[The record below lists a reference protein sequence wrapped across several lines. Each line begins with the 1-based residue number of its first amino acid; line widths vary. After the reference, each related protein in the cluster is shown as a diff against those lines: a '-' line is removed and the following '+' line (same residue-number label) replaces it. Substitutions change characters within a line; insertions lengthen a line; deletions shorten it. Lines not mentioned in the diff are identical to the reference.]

1 MVKPVE
7 YKLVEQKSDQLNLVS
22 NPLHLDI
29 ANRLGNVLCRDAVW
43 DQARCNWLG
52 WGQEMHAKR
61 LTPVYKACAADLYG
75 GTSGIAL
82 FLAELY
88 QFTHDRQ
95 QLRTIEGAVNQALSV
110 YARLPANVQHGF
122 YAGVIGIAFALIR
135 IGEILQR
142 DALIARGFSMLND
155 LRSVPFDAKNIDVI
169 SGSAGAIPALLS
181 LAKKYQREE
190 LAELAQLHGHHLLQL
205 AEHGEHG
212 CSWPTIGTAVQANL
226 TGHSHGTAGIA
237 TALLELYS
245 VSKEREFFD
254 TAQAAL
260 RYERH
265 WFDQGQS
272 NWADLRQFAQRGKA
286 EQDAITCSM
295 AWCHGAPGIGL
306 SRLRNLQLLSQT
318 SGAETIDTG
327 DIGGTSA
334 IEQDLEAAVQSS
346 SAALMQPWLPGKLNY
361 SLCHG
366 AAGNAELMIM
376 AAQQLQ
382 RPALMEVAE
391 KVAQDGHYFYV
402 KQGLPWPCGN
412 GGAGESPG
420 LMLGTAGIGYFYLRM
435 FDAHAV
441 PSILLIGAD

>member
-1 MVKPVE
+1 MVAPVKLKAVEIKPA
-7 YKLVEQKSDQLNLVS
+7 S
-22 NPLHLDI
+22 NPLYLEI

-52 WGQEMHAKR
+52 WGQEMHGQR
-61 LTPVYKACAADLYG
+61 LNPVYKACAADLYS

-95 QLRTIEGAVNQALSV
+95 QLRTIEAAVNQAWSV
-110 YARLPANVQHGF
+110 YARLPANLQHGF
-122 YAGVIGIAFALIR
+122 YVGGTGVAFALIR
-135 IGEILQR
+135 IGELLQR
-142 DALIARGFSMLND
+142 DTLIERGFSILDD
-155 LRSVPFDAKNIDVI
+155 LRRIPLDTKNIDVI
-169 SGSAGAIPALLS
+169 SGSAGAIPALLT

-190 LAELAQLHGHHLLQL
+190 LADFAQLHGRHLLQL
-205 AEHGEHG
+205 AEHGEFG

-245 VSKEREFFD
+245 VSKETEFFD

-260 RYERH
+260 CYERH
-265 WFDQGQS
+265 WFNQGES

-286 EQDAITCSM
+286 ELGAITCSM

-318 SGAETIDTG
+318 SGAETINIG
-327 DIGGTSA
+327 DTSA
-334 IEQDLEAAVQSS
+334 IEQDLEAALQSS

-382 RPALMEVAE
+382 RPALMDVAE
-391 KVAQDGHYFYV
+391 KVAQDGHNFYV

-435 FDAHAV
+435 FDVQKV
-441 PSILLIGAD
+441 PSVLLIGGD

>member
-1 MVKPVE
+1 MVETTKFSPA
-7 YKLVEQKSDQLNLVS
+7 N
-22 NPLHLDI
+22 NPLYLEI
-29 ANRLGNVLCRDAVW
+29 ANRLGNLLCRDAVW
-43 DQARCNWLG
+43 DQTRCNWLG
-52 WGQEMHAKR
+52 WGQEMHGQR
-61 LTPVYKACAADLYG
+61 LTPVYKACAADLYS

-95 QLRTIEGAVNQALSV
+95 QLRTIEAVVNQALSV
-110 YARLPANVQHGF
+110 YARLPVNVQHGF
-122 YAGVIGIAFALIR
+122 YAGATGIAFALIR

-155 LRSVPFDAKNIDVI
+155 LRGVPFDAKNIDVI
-169 SGSAGAIPALLS
+169 SGSAGAIPALLY

-190 LAELAQLHGHHLLQL
+190 LAELAHLHGRHLLQL
-205 AEHGEHG
+205 AEHDEHG
-212 CSWPTIGTAVQANL
+212 CSWPTIGGAVQANL

-245 VSKEREFFD
+245 VSKEKEFFD
-254 TAQAAL
+254 SALAAL

-265 WFDQGQS
+265 WFDQAQA
-272 NWADLRQFAQRGKA
+272 NWADLRQFAQRGKT
-286 EQDAITCSM
+286 EQGAITCSM

-306 SRLRNLQLLSQT
+306 SRLRNLQLLNQT
-318 SGAETIDTG
+318 SGAETVDTSV
-327 DIGGTSA
+327 TKA
-334 IEQDLEAAVQSS
+334 IEEDLEAALQSS

-382 RPALMEVAE
+382 RPTLMEVAE
-391 KVAQDGHYFYV
+391 KVAQDGHNFYI

-412 GGAGESPG
+412 GGAGDSPG

-435 FDAHAV
+435 YVRTNLGTNLGTYNVQKV
-441 PSILLIGAD
+441 PSILLIGVE

>member
-1 MVKPVE
+1 MVERVD
-7 YKLVEQKSDQLNLVS
+7 LKSAELKSIHNSLY
-22 NPLHLDI
+22 LEI
-29 ANRLGNVLCRDAVW
+29 ANRLGNALCRDAVW

-52 WGQEMHAKR
+52 WAQEMRGHRMSPA
-61 LTPVYKACAADLYG
+61 YKACGADLYG

-95 QLRTIEGAVNQALSV
+95 QLRTIEGAVNQAWSI
-110 YARLPANVQHGF
+110 YARLPVNTQHGF
-122 YAGVIGIAFALIR
+122 YSGATGIAFALIR
-135 IGEILQR
+135 IGELLQR
-142 DALIARGFSMLND
+142 DALIERGFSILLK
-155 LRSVPFDAKNIDVI
+155 LRDVPLDVKNIDVI
-169 SGSAGAIPALLS
+169 SGGAGAIPALLY

-190 LAELAQLHGHHLLQL
+190 LTEFAKMHGRHLLQL

-212 CSWPTIGTAVQANL
+212 CSWSTIHAAVQANL

-245 VSKEREFFD
+245 VTNDSEFLD
-254 TAQAAL
+254 TAQAAF

-272 NWADLRQFAQRGKA
+272 NWADLRRFAQRGPVGQV
-286 EQDAITCSM
+286 EQDGITCSM

-306 SRLRNLQLLSQT
+306 SRLRNRQLLMQISD
-318 SGAETIDTG
+318 AETSDS
-327 DIGGTSA
+327 SA
-334 IEQDLEAAVQSS
+334 IEQDLEAALHSS
-346 SAALMQPWLPGKLNY
+346 SAALMQAWLPGKLNY

-376 AAQQLQ
+376 AAKELQ
-382 RPALMEVAE
+382 RPALMAVAE
-391 KVAQDGHYFYV
+391 KVAQDGHNFYV

-412 GGAGESPG
+412 GGVGESPG

-435 FDAHAV
+435 YDAQSV
-441 PSILLIGAD
+441 PSILLLGAD